1 MDQDIP
7 YRTPFQTS
15 TPAASVSSTDEN
27 EYSTLLKQRT
37 DFAEA
42 LAELRQFD
50 AFDLTGTELQVKQQ
64 IVAHRIAF
72 DILSPIFESLNSAV
86 NDINA
91 KYREK

>member
-15 TPAASVSSTDEN
+15 TPAASVSSTDEH
-27 EYSTLLKQRT
+27 EYSTLLKQRN
-37 DFAEA
+37 DFVEA
-42 LAELRQFD
+42 LAQLNHWD
-50 AFDLTGTELQVKQQ
+50 AFDLKESELGIKEQ
-64 IVAHRIAF
+64 IKAHRLAY

-91 KYREK
+91 KYREQ